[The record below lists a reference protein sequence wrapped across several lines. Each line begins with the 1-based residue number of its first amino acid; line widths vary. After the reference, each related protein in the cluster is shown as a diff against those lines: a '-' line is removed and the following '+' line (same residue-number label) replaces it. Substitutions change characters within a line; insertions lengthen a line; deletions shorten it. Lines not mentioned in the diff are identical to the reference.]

1 MSDTFNDGD
10 PIDATLLQKLKT
22 DVARATALAGAKVS
36 AGSNINIEGLK
47 NQTPAE
53 ITPFKFFAGVT
64 TEKTVTTAGGGSEFV
79 INYSEAN
86 FQKVPDA
93 IILTPIS
100 ANNEESMY
108 SASIIKGTVSKSG
121 ARAQVRAVS
130 SSKKIALY
138 FLAIQNQS

>member
-36 AGSNINIEGLK
+36 AGSNINVDGLR

-53 ITPFKFFAGVT
+53 ITPAIYFGGKT
-64 TEKTVTTAGGGSEFV
+64 DPKTVTTAGGGTVFD
-79 INYSEAN
+79 IDYSGAGFTKKPN
-86 FQKVPDA
+86 S
-93 IILTPIS
+93 IILTPVAKS
-100 ANNEESMY
+100 NNESMY
-108 SASIIKGTVSKSG
+108 SASIISG
-121 ARAQVRAVS
+121 SVTSTGAKAQIRAVS
-130 SSKKIALY
+130 SSKSISLY